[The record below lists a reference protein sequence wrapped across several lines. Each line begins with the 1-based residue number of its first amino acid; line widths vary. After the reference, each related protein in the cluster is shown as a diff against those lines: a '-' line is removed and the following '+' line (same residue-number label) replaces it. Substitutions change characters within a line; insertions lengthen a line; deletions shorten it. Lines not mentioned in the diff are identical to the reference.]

1 MKEIVYGNQKITLTP
16 LPPSILL
23 NPSKTQVLPVLP
35 PMTPLQQSWWVSIF
49 FFLCWNHCLIC
60 NIKPHKK
67 DLNMMKFVKTNIVN
81 SWQAPSIWDLDQHWT
96 WRMTKHGNRTNWK
109 RVVPLFI
116 PWKQALR
123 VLKHRG
129 IRKLRCS
136 ALKMQPLLKIGWGVL
151 S

>member
-1 MKEIVYGNQKITLTP
+1 
-16 LPPSILL
+16 
-23 NPSKTQVLPVLP
+23 
-35 PMTPLQQSWWVSIF
+35 
-49 FFLCWNHCLIC
+49 
-60 NIKPHKK
+60 
-67 DLNMMKFVKTNIVN
+67 MKFVKTNIVN

-109 RVVPLFI
+109 RVMPLFILWKQGIKLHKKNLNIMKFVKTNIVNSWQAPSIWDLDQHWTWRMTKHGNRTNWKRVMPLFI

>member
-1 MKEIVYGNQKITLTP
+1 MWFINP
-16 LPPSILL
+16 LILSNSNWKQPIIDKKL
-23 NPSKTQVLPVLP
+23 SMGIRRSHWPEPFI
-35 PMTPLQQSWWVSIF
+35 QQCWRLSVF
-49 FFLCWNHCLIC
+49 FFSDWNHCLIC

-67 DLNMMKFVKTNIVN
+67 NSNIMKFVKTNIVN

-109 RVVPLFI
+109 RVMPLFI

-136 ALKMQPLLKIGWGVL
+136 ALKMQPLLKLVEEF
-151 S
+151 